1 MAKVI
6 GIMGESGSGKTT
18 SMRNLDPATT
28 FYIDCDKKGLS
39 WKGWKNQYSFEKHN
53 YMATDQIGTVAQLL
67 EKISSQ
73 ENMKH
78 IKVVVIDTLN
88 GLMVADEVRRMKEKN
103 YDKWVDLAQC
113 IWELLDSLY
122 TLRDDL
128 TVIVVCHS
136 QTQKEDDGYTF
147 TRIKTSGKK
156 LDKLNV
162 ESKLTTVLYAVAK
175 DGEYVFQTK
184 AKNSTAKTPMG
195 AFDEE
200 EIPNNIVDVLKALEE
215 Y

>member
-18 SMRNLDPATT
+18 SMRNLDPKTT

-39 WKGWKNQYSFEKHN
+39 WKGWKNQYSFDKHN
-53 YMATDQIGTVAQLL
+53 YMATDQIGTVTQLL

-73 ENMKH
+73 ENTNH

-88 GLMVADEVRRMKEKN
+88 GLMVADEVRRMKEKGF
-103 YDKWVDLAQC
+103 DKWQDLAQC

-122 TLRDDL
+122 TFRDDL
-128 TVIVVCHS
+128 TIIVVCHS

-162 ESKLTTVLYAVAK
+162 ESKLTTVLYAIAK
-175 DGEYVFQTK
+175 DGKYVFQTH
-184 AKNSTAKTPMG
+184 ANNSTCKTPLG
-195 AFDEE
+195 AFEEDE
-200 EIPNNIVDVLKALEE
+200 IDNDIVKVLEALKD